1 MNSIIKLFEVSSNR
15 SKGFFLIIATYFIF
29 SIMELIAKDLGQRYD
44 PLFIVFTRYVSQLIF
59 LMLLFNKDF
68 SKLLK
73 SDMPKLQLGRGTL
86 LMLTTCCMFAGL
98 ATLPFADHIAIY
110 MIGPILTMILAIVFL
125 KEKVSNK
132 QIFLIIIGLS
142 LIHI

>member
-59 LMLLFNKDF
+59 LILLFNV
-68 SKLLK
+68 
-73 SDMPKLQLGRGTL
+73 
-86 LMLTTCCMFAGL
+86 
-98 ATLPFADHIAIY
+98 HIINSLNLHY
-110 MIGPILTMILAIVFL
+110 
-125 KEKVSNK
+125 
-132 QIFLIIIGLS
+132 QIIINAIIIFGILFYLYRIPNKS
-142 LIHI
+142 VS

>member
-59 LMLLFNKDF
+59 LILLFNKDF

-73 SDMPKLQLGRGTL
+73 SDMPKLQLGRGAL

-98 ATLPFADHIAIY
+98 A
-110 MIGPILTMILAIVFL
+110 
-125 KEKVSNK
+125 
-132 QIFLIIIGLS
+132 LS

>member
-1 MNSIIKLFEVSSNR
+1 
-15 SKGFFLIIATYFIF
+15 
-29 SIMELIAKDLGQRYD
+29 MELIAKDLGQRYD
-44 PLFIVFTRYVSQLIF
+44 PLFIVFTRYISQLIF
-59 LMLLFNKDF
+59 LILLFNKDF

-73 SDMPKLQLGRGTL
+73 SDMPKLQLSRGAL

-110 MIGPILTMILAIVFL
+110 MIGPILTMILAIIFL

-132 QIFLIIIGLS
+132 QIFLIILGL
-142 LIHI
+142 I